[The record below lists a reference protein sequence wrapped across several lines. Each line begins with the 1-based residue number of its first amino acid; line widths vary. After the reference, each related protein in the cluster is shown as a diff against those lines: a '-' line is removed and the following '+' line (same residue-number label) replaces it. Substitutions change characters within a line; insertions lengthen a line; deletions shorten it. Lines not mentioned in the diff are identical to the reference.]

1 LKLFNLNRKK
11 DCKKSRGQVAM
22 EYLIIVGF
30 VAVLTLPLVIIFQTH
45 SQETTAEIN
54 SAQIY
59 QISKRISDAA
69 ETVFYLGEPSKL
81 TIKTYFPSGIKS
93 VLIGDNEIV
102 FDVRAAGRSDE
113 IVIYSPINVSGN
125 ISIHE
130 GVHYIT
136 IESKG
141 GYVWV
146 SD

>member
-1 LKLFNLNRKK
+1 MNLRIKS
-11 DCKKSRGQVAM
+11 KSRAQVAM
-22 EYLIIVGF
+22 EYMIIVGF

-45 SQETTAEIN
+45 SRETTAEIT

-69 ETVFYLGEPSKL
+69 ETVFYLGEPSRL
-81 TIKTYFPSGIKS
+81 TIKTYFPGNINS
-93 VLIGDNEIV
+93 VSIGNNEIV
-102 FDVRAAGRSDE
+102 FDVRTVGSSDE
-113 IVIYSPINVSGN
+113 IVVYTPINVSGN

-130 GVHYIT
+130 GVHYII